1 MCTLLTL
8 WGTLSMSSCDN
19 SESNTYN
26 DGGSYYYYFDGANG
40 GVGVPYKIATDNP
53 KSIASYA
60 ELSSLQR
67 GTAMKLR
74 VNRKDLEVWEV
85 DVVFDALYTT
95 GRHRLILCH
104 SPAGF
109 PIGAG
114 DSGSP
119 LLTSDGKVAGILAYG
134 YYGNSTDFAARVIE
148 DVLAID
154 TASSP
159 LQSSPPPS
167 FVTIEPAY
175 VASGFDP
182 QVPARYAELAKRFEK
197 NTTDNPILRESELRK
212 SGDLTVIPGSSIA
225 VVDMS
230 GDYFNW
236 IAIGTMSYED
246 DNAYYGFGHSF
257 YPYLAA
263 PTYLAS
269 TGSFIVSYS
278 VSFKMS
284 QPTSELIGAFT
295 KNDYRGIL
303 IQKNVSP
310 RVANLKTTCSANGQ
324 ALFSYNHQMS
334 NTLNFSSDQNWAAY
348 LTAYFVYLA
357 TSSMG
362 SQSDTLHA
370 YCTAVV
376 ASELETKTKTFS
388 LYDTWVDW
396 RIYQYFYDS
405 LRLNAASKELK
416 QFDLSVDLSE

>member
-1 MCTLLTL
+1 
-8 WGTLSMSSCDN
+8 MSSCEN
-19 SESNTYN
+19 SESTTYN
-26 DGGSYYYYFDGANG
+26 DGDSYYYFEGANG
-40 GVGVPYKIATDNP
+40 GISIPYKIAVDNP
-53 KSIASYA
+53 TSIVSYA
-60 ELSSLQR
+60 DLSSLQR
-67 GTAMKLR
+67 GTVMKLR
-74 VNRKDLEVWEV
+74 VNRKDFEVWEV

-154 TASSP
+154 TSAS
-159 LQSSPPPS
+159 LQQGSPPPS
-167 FVTIEPAY
+167 FEPIEPAY
-175 VASGFDP
+175 FASGLDP
-182 QVPARYAELAKRFEK
+182 QVPSRYAGLMKRFEK
-197 NTTDNPILRESELRK
+197 NTKNIDKPFRHENRLRK
-212 SGDLTVIPGSSIA
+212 SGDQSVIPGSSIA

-236 IAIGTMSYED
+236 IAIGTVSYID
-246 DNAYYGFGHSF
+246 GDTYYGFGHSF
-257 YPYLAA
+257 YPFLAA
-263 PTYLAS
+263 PTYLAT
-269 TGSFIVSYS
+269 TGSFIVSNS

-284 QPTSELIGAFT
+284 QPTSERIGAFT

-310 RVANLKTTCSANGQ
+310 RVANLKTTCSSNGRV
-324 ALFSYNHQMS
+324 LFSYNHQMS
-334 NTLNFSSDQNWAAY
+334 NTLNFSSDQSWAAY

-370 YCTAVV
+370 FCTAVV

-405 LRLNAASKELK
+405 LQLNAASKELK